1 MKFCYE
7 CKHFYFDVLGTPKC
21 DKRNTSTYCWG
32 CDEFENKKEK
42 CYLNVFHT
50 WNKKNPT
57 HTKKNHINHGKHLS
71 FVFCQCVR

>member
-1 MKFCYE
+1 MKNHFCYE

-42 CYLNVFHT
+42 V
-50 WNKKNPT
+50 
-57 HTKKNHINHGKHLS
+57 
-71 FVFCQCVR
+71 